1 MPHPEAFH
9 HATNHPGWTRG
20 EMNAPG
26 TMIFANAVRYLKK
39 LEP

>member
-26 TMIFANAVRYLKK
+26 TLLFVNAVRYLRA
-39 LEP
+39 L